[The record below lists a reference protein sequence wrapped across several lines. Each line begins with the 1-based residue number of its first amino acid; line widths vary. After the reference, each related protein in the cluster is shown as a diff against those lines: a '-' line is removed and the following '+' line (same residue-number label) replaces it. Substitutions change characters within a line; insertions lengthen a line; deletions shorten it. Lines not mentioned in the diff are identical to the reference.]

1 MNGSRTANGSGPTE
15 TSDAAPGA
23 LADRGAHEAA
33 RVLVAES
40 GVGFRHGIRLV
51 LEGAGLTVCS
61 EVEDAEGAVAAALHE
76 RPDVCLLDLGLRGGC
91 LRAAERIGKTVPEAA
106 VVILADEV
114 SDEELFDA
122 LRIGA
127 SGFIFKSVNHSR
139 LPHILRGVLRGEAAL
154 PRDLAGRVAQEFRD
168 RARRRHVAVP
178 ETRGVDLT
186 PREWEILDF
195 LRQGLSTRHVA
206 NRLGIAQVTVRRHI
220 GEILKKLNVANR
232 AEALALLEKRS
243 IS

>member
-1 MNGSRTANGSGPTE
+1 M
-15 TSDAAPGA
+15 
-23 LADRGAHEAA
+23 
-33 RVLVAES
+33 
-40 GVGFRHGIRLV
+40 
-51 LEGAGLTVCS
+51 
-61 EVEDAEGAVAAALHE
+61 
-76 RPDVCLLDLGLRGGC
+76 
-91 LRAAERIGKTVPEAA
+91 
-106 VVILADEV
+106 
-114 SDEELFDA
+114 
-122 LRIGA
+122 
-127 SGFIFKSVNHSR
+127 
-139 LPHILRGVLRGEAAL
+139 
-154 PRDLAGRVAQEFRD
+154 
-168 RARRRHVAVP
+168 P